1 MVYKKVLMKR
11 TSLLFVL
18 VLALFAG
25 CKKEV
30 EEVEKIFSFDISNS
44 KTFTAPKDDI
54 NKAYDLQLLFPDF
67 TMPLPVTGVSSSAE
81 ADFQKNGTTTNLV
94 KNIVPKEL
102 ILTLPD
108 NSPET
113 FSFLEKMDVM
123 IASDSTGYDAVL
135 LAYNNNIPSTI
146 ERRLVFTPTTNTMDK
161 FVKSGKYHL
170 ILNNVKLRRA
180 VVSDLFITASMTFGV
195 TASPL

>member
-1 MVYKKVLMKR
+1 MKR

-30 EEVEKIFSFDISNS
+30 EEVEKIFSFDITNT
-44 KTFTAPKDDI
+44 KTFVAPMQEI
-54 NKAYDLQLLFPDF
+54 NLAYGIQQQNPNFS
-67 TMPLPVTGVSSSAE
+67 MPLPVKGVSSSSE

-94 KNIVPKEL
+94 KNITPKEL

-113 FSFLEKMDVM
+113 FSFLKKMDIE
-123 IASDSTGYDAVL
+123 IAMKDGSEPML
-135 LAYNNNIPSTI
+135 MAYNRDIPETVG
-146 ERRLVFTPTTNTMDK
+146 RKLVFTPTESSMDK
-161 FVKSGKYHL
+161 YVKSGEYS
-170 ILNNVKLRRA
+170 LNLTNVELRRG
-180 VVSDLFITASMTFGV
+180 VTSDLNITASLVFRV

>member
-1 MVYKKVLMKR
+1 MKR

-18 VLALFAG
+18 VLALLAG

-30 EEVEKIFSFDISNS
+30 ENIEKILSFDITNT
-44 KTFTAPKDDI
+44 KEFTAPMLLVNLAYNEQKKDP
-54 NKAYDLQLLFPDF
+54 NYS
-67 TMPLPVTGVSSSAE
+67 MPLPVTGVSSSAE

-94 KNIVPKEL
+94 KNIVVKEL

-113 FSFLEKMDVM
+113 FSFLEKMDVYITM
-123 IASDSTGYDAVL
+123 ADGSEPMLMAF
-135 LAYNNNIPSTI
+135 NRNIDPDVK
-146 ERRLVFTPTTNTMDK
+146 RRLVFTPTETTMDK
-161 FVKSGKYHL
+161 YVKAGTYGL
-170 ILNNVKLRRA
+170 RLTDVKLRRP
-180 VVSDLFITASMTFGV
+180 VTSDLKITANITFGV

>member
-1 MVYKKVLMKR
+1 MKR
-11 TSLLFVL
+11 VSLLFVL

-30 EEVEKIFSFDISNS
+30 EEVEKILSFDISDS
-44 KTFTAPKDDI
+44 KSFVAPKDDI
-54 NKAYDLQLLFPDF
+54 NSAFAIQQRFPDF
-67 TMPLPVTGVSSSAE
+67 TMPLPVSGVSSSSE
-81 ADFQKNGTTTNLV
+81 ASFQKNGTSTNLV

-102 ILTLPD
+102 ILTMPD

-113 FSFLEKMDVM
+113 FSFLQKMDVM

-135 LAYNNNIPSTI
+135 LASNSDIPVTV
-146 ERRLVFTPTTNTMDK
+146 ERRLVFTPSGNNMDK
-161 FVKSGKYHL
+161 FVKAGKYHL

-180 VVSDLFITASMTFGV
+180 VSSDLNITANITFGV